1 MSKATSDPTEIIRR
15 LVKGG
20 RCQFDSLN
28 PCFDNRPHDVPG
40 QHADGSEACA
50 YCTAK
55 AYLATNPGRDKGMSQ
70 EDAEASIRKGLQ
82 WFKDRDMEL
91 ELPAEFLDIA
101 VGDMVSVD
109 VSTCDEDADHRVFGT
124 IIEWQTPGPDG
135 GRVWLCE
142 LDHFNYDPAES
153 GKSH

>member
-1 MSKATSDPTEIIRR
+1 MSTVSTDPTKIIKR

-20 RCQFDSLN
+20 RCQFDMLN

-40 QHADGSEACA
+40 QHADETEACA

-55 AYLATNPGRDKGMSQ
+55 AYLASQPAGAGMSQ
-70 EDAEASIRKGLQ
+70 DDAEASITKGLQ

-91 ELPAEFLDIA
+91 DLPTELLNIA
-101 VGDMVSVD
+101 VGDMVSID

-142 LDHFNYDPAES
+142 LDQFNYDQAES
-153 GKSH
+153 KNNH